1 MSQLTD
7 LFTDIANAIR
17 AKSGSSETIQ
27 AANFATTIA
36 ALPTLKTGTFTPTTD
51 SPSEVDIP
59 DAVGLSNIVFLLGD
73 TSYNNLSSDIM
84 LCGSIIGGIGVGCR
98 RYRNGNVINNGAPT
112 WDAVSGKL
120 KTGSGSFVIQA
131 YRWVGW

>member
-7 LFTDIANAIR
+7 LFTGIANAIR

-36 ALPTLKTGTFTPTTD
+36 ALPALKTGTFTPTVDFPT
-51 SPSEVDIP
+51 EVDIP

-73 TSYNNLSSDIM
+73 RSYGDLSGDIM
-84 LCGSIIGGIGVGCR
+84 VCGSIIGGIGVGCR
-98 RYRNGNVINNGAPT
+98 RYRNNNLINNGAPT
-112 WDAVSGKL
+112 WDAASGKL
-120 KTGSGSFVIQA
+120 NTGSGSFVFQA